1 MPFSDSAER
10 APIGR
15 SGCDLRT
22 ARGVAWKF
30 ALPIGYRVQV
40 PDESLQT
47 AADASPNFAFLTGQS
62 SALLQA
68 ALSAER
74 NVFADPV
81 SALMRLRQF
90 GELLAQET
98 AATAGVYFDRDDRQT
113 DLLRRLA
120 DCGALPRDVADL
132 FHELRRVGN
141 DATHH
146 GHGTR
151 RESLHLLKVARALAV
166 WFQKTVRNQ
175 PHLKVGKFVPPPDPA
190 EHDAILEAELGRL
203 RQALV
208 EATAEAASQA
218 MTAEEEAAR
227 RREAEVAQEQAYAD
241 LEAAL
246 ELAEQTEAD
255 AATAEQAWQARL
267 DELQAAAEQST
278 PQQMEAFVE
287 RAQAAAEPEELDLD
301 EASTRELIDA
311 QLRDFDWEA
320 DTAVLSYANG
330 ARPAKGRRLA
340 ISEWPTSSGPADYV
354 LFDGLVPLAV
364 VEAKRRAKDVA
375 GSIEQAKRYSRNYVF
390 QADESVPG
398 GPWGEYKIPFLF
410 ATNGRPYLRQLRT
423 KSGIWFLDARRETNH
438 PDALESW
445 YTPDGLRALLAQD
458 HAAAEAALKTEPTDY
473 LGLRDYQ
480 VDAIHAVEDAI
491 RDGQRE
497 ILLAMATGTGKTR
510 TALGL
515 IYRLIKAKR
524 FRRVL
529 FLVDRTALGDQ
540 AVGAFKNVK
549 LEHLKS
555 FHEIYDLKGLGDGEP
570 EPDTRL
576 HVATVQAM
584 VRNLLYRDDDEGR
597 LRPIPADRYDCIL
610 VDESHRGYNLDREMS
625 EGEIQFRSLGDYVS
639 KYRRVLEHFDAVRI
653 GLTATPALHT
663 TEIFGAPIYQYSYR
677 QAVVDGFL
685 VDHEPPI
692 RIRTELNEAGIHWAV
707 GEEVPVYETKTGQL
721 DLYQTPD
728 EIDIE
733 IEGFNTKVI
742 TEPFN
747 QVVCDALAA
756 EIDPSLPGKT
766 LVFCATDSHADLVVS
781 LLKAA
786 FAARYGE
793 IADDAVQKITGA
805 ADKPDQKLRHY
816 KNEANPRVA
825 VTVDL
830 LTTGI
835 DVPEIVNLVF
845 IRRVK
850 SRILYEQMLGRATR
864 LCPEIDKEFF
874 RIFDAVD
881 LYAALEDYSTMKP
894 VVTRPSFTFA
904 QLAEEIVRVEDDEHV
919 RAVAEELLVK
929 FHRRKRRITGDAE
942 GDFEA
947 LAGCDPNAF
956 AELLREADAPTIRT
970 FFAAHER
977 LSPFLDG
984 LPSPRP
990 RRVYI
995 SDHEDALV
1003 GTERGYGDAARPE
1016 DYLDGFKRYLAEH
1029 GNDLPAL
1036 LVVTQRPRE
1045 LTRAQLKELALA
1057 LDEAGYNVSHL
1068 RAAWSEVTNQDIAAS
1083 LIGFIR
1089 QHAIGSPLVPF
1100 EKRVDRALETILA
1113 RRSWT
1118 QPQKKWL
1125 ERIASQIRQETIVD
1139 RDALDT
1145 GEFRA
1150 QGGYTRLN
1158 KIFDGQLE
1166 LVLRD
1171 LHEALWNDRKESA

>member
-1 MPFSDSAER
+1 MPAE
-10 APIGR
+10 PPKHP
-15 SGCDLRT
+15 
-22 ARGVAWKF
+22 V
-30 ALPIGYRVQV
+30 
-40 PDESLQT
+40 
-47 AADASPNFAFLTGQS
+47 DASPNFAFLKGQS
-62 SALLQA
+62 PALIQA

-74 NVFADPV
+74 NVFDDPV
-81 SALMRLRQF
+81 AAIMRLRQF

-98 AATAGVYFDRDDRQT
+98 AATVGVYFDRDDRQT
-113 DLLRRLA
+113 DLLRRLS
-120 DCGALPRDVADL
+120 DRGALPREVADL

-141 DATHH
+141 EATHH
-146 GHGTR
+146 ARGTR
-151 RESLHLLKVARALAV
+151 RESLHLLKIARTLAG
-166 WFQKTVRNQ
+166 WYMRAVRNQ
-175 PHLKVGKFVPPPDPA
+175 PNLKLGKFVPPPDPV
-190 EHDAILEAELGRL
+190 EKDAVLEAELDEL
-203 RQALV
+203 RAALAAANEQAATQAL
-208 EATAEAASQA
+208 TAEQ
-218 MTAEEEAAR
+218 EAAR
-227 RREAEVAQEQAYAD
+227 RAEAEAAQRKAYED

-246 ELAEQTEAD
+246 ELAEQTESEAAAAD
-255 AATAEQAWQARL
+255 QAWQARL
-267 DELQAAAEQST
+267 AELQAAAQMAPPEQLD
-278 PQQMEAFVE
+278 AFVE
-287 RAQAAAEPEELDLD
+287 RAEAAAEPEVLDLD

-311 QLRDFDWEA
+311 QLREAGWEA
-320 DTAVLSYANG
+320 DTAALSYAQG
-330 ARPAKGRRLA
+330 TRPAKGRRLA
-340 ISEWPTSSGPADYV
+340 IAEWPTASGPADYV
-354 LFDGLVPLAV
+354 LFDGLTPLAV

-375 GSIEQAKRYSRNYVF
+375 GSIEQAKRYSRDYAV
-390 QADESVPG
+390 QADETLPEG
-398 GPWGEYKIPFLF
+398 AWGDYKIAFLF

-445 YTPDGLRALLAQD
+445 YTPEGLRALLAQD
-458 HAAAEAALKTEPTDY
+458 HTAAEAALETEPTDY

-491 RDGQRE
+491 RNGQRE

-510 TALGL
+510 MALGL

-555 FHEIYDLKGLGDGEP
+555 FHEIYDLKGLDDGEP
-570 EPDTRL
+570 EVDTRL

-584 VRNLLYRDDDEGR
+584 VRNLLYRDDADGR
-597 LRPIPADRYDCIL
+597 LRPIPVDRYDCII

-625 EGEIQFRSLGDYVS
+625 EGEIRFRSLGDYVS

-663 TEIFGAPIYQYSYR
+663 TEIFGPPVYQYSYR
-677 QAVVDGFL
+677 QAVIDGFL

-692 RIRTELNEAGIHWAV
+692 RIRTELNESGIHWTV

-721 DLYQTPD
+721 ELYQTPD
-728 EIDIE
+728 EIDIDV
-733 IEGFNTKVI
+733 EGFNTKVI

-747 QVVCDALAA
+747 RVVCEALAA

-766 LVFCATDSHADLVVS
+766 LVFCATDSHADLVVT
-781 LLKAA
+781 LLKEA

-793 IADDAVQKITGA
+793 IPDDAVQKITGA

-881 LYAALEDYSTMKP
+881 LYAALEDYTSMKP

-904 QLAEEIVRVEDDEHV
+904 QLAEEIVRVEDEDHV

-942 GDFEA
+942 SDFEA
-947 LAGCDPNAF
+947 LAGCDPEAF
-956 AELLREADAPTIRT
+956 AELLRESDAPTIRT

-977 LSPFLDG
+977 LAPFLDG
-984 LPSPRP
+984 LPSPNP
-990 RRVYI
+990 RRVFI
-995 SDHEDALV
+995 SEHEDALV
-1003 GTERGYGDAARPE
+1003 GTERGYGEASRPE
-1016 DYLDGFKRYLAEH
+1016 DYLEGFKRYLADH
-1029 GNDLPAL
+1029 GNELPAL

-1057 LDEAGYNVSHL
+1057 LDAAGYNVSHL
-1068 RAAWSEVTNQDIAAS
+1068 RSAWSEVTNQDIAAS

-1089 QHAIGSPLVPF
+1089 AQAIGSPLVPF
-1100 EKRVDRALETILA
+1100 DKRVDQALESILA
-1113 RRSWT
+1113 SRSWT

-1125 ERIASQIRQETIVD
+1125 ERIASQVRQETIVD
-1139 RDALDT
+1139 RDALDR

-1158 KIFDGQLE
+1158 MIFDGQLE
-1166 LVLRD
+1166 GVLGD
-1171 LHEALWNDRKESA
+1171 LHEALWKDSA